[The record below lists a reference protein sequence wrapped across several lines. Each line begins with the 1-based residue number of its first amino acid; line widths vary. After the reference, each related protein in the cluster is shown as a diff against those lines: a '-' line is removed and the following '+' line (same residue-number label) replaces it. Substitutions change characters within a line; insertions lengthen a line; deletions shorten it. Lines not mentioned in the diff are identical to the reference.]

1 MTEKLYKTDLTN
13 EEWKIIEPLIPEAK
27 AGGRPREVN
36 PRKVINGIFYR
47 LRTGCSWAMLPK
59 DYDPYQTVYDYFNKW
74 SKDGRWKTIND
85 KLIADYRL
93 KVGRSEEPTL
103 AIIDSQSVKTTQ
115 KKPV

>member
-36 PRKVINGIFYR
+36 PRKIINGIFYR

-74 SKDGRWKTIND
+74 SKDGTWKTIND

-103 AIIDSQSVKTTQ
+103 EAVLK
-115 KKPV
+115 